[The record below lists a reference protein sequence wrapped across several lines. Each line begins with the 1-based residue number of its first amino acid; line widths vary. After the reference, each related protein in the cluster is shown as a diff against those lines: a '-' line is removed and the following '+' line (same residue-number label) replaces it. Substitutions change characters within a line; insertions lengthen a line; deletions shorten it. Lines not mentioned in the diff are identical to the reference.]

1 MGKKMGDTFML
12 GGMKEW
18 RRHDIGKREK
28 NYQDMPFCKLEELGS
43 HV

>member
-1 MGKKMGDTFML
+1 MGKKN
-12 GGMKEW
+12 GGYFYAEGNERV
-18 RRHDIGKREK
+18 RRHDIGKRE